1 MSLKY
6 KVKYL
11 FFRYKNNY
19 GFQIYNIRDQF
30 RHLPQFKIVWLNDN
44 EFNIIVL
51 KNEERKKEKVVK
63 YEIIK
68 NKKLDIG
75 NFKIATTGKNILL
88 FIDTNHEYIINNV
101 LSEEGRQMKQ
111 SFYNINNIIN
121 NNIEIR
127 WVMTVNDDY
136 RMLLLKYNSSNIKI
150 ANDYKFDECTRENIE
165 FVLECKILN
174 EYNDFLEYGIRIFKI
189 YYDNGEYLQIF
200 LNKT

>member
-88 FIDTNHEYIINNV
+88 FIDTNYEYIINNV

-136 RMLLLKYNSSNIKI
+136 RMLLLKYNSSNLKI

-165 FVLECKILN
+165 FVSECKILN

-189 YYDNGEYLQIF
+189 YNDNGEYLQIF

>member
-189 YYDNGEYLQIF
+189 YNDNGEYLQIF